1 MRALAG
7 RVSAALFVIAAAL
20 TLATPVAP
28 SASAAPVA
36 PATCATCHRVPPADV
51 LPRAAWRDEIV
62 RMQRIRDGSEARPDS
77 LEPTLPKDFVDALAW
92 YERRAPV
99 ALAPLA
105 RWPDPGPVPAFVR
118 RKLTP
123 PDAPPTPVV
132 SDVELLDVDGDRR
145 LELLVC
151 DMRHGMVF
159 LGRPYDASVG
169 LTLIAKV
176 PNPSRASMVDL
187 DKDGIKDVLVADL
200 GEFLPRDHDKGSVV
214 WLRGLGDGHFAPFG
228 IGGLPRIADVEA
240 ADFDGDGDVDLL
252 VSAFGYRKTGGVLI
266 FENRTTEWTRPAFE
280 PRTIDTR
287 PGAVRALP
295 IDLDRDGRMD
305 FIAVISQE
313 HEVVVAYHNEGHM
326 TFTPSL
332 LYQAPHPN
340 WGSSG
345 LSIAD
350 LDGDGDTDVLLANGD
365 TFDDSLLKPY
375 HGIAW
380 LENVGRM
387 RFAYH
392 RLADLPGPHGIVA
405 ADLDGDGDLDVIASA
420 LVAGGGGDQ
429 DAALPGVVWM
439 EQVSRGHFV
448 KHTLKMGLP
457 RHAGVAAGDYNGDGV
472 MDLAFG
478 NMATTGPADA
488 WVELWEGTRR

>member
-1 MRALAG
+1 
-7 RVSAALFVIAAAL
+7 
-20 TLATPVAP
+20 
-28 SASAAPVA
+28 
-36 PATCATCHRVPPADV
+36 
-51 LPRAAWRDEIV
+51 
-62 RMQRIRDGSEARPDS
+62 MQRIRDGSEATPDAPA
-77 LEPTLPKDFVDALAW
+77 PTLPQDFVEALAW
-92 YERRAPV
+92 YERRSPE
-99 ALAPLA
+99 ALAPPA
-105 RWPDPGPVPAFVR
+105 RWPDPGAVPAFVHQ
-118 RKLTP
+118 KLTP
-123 PDAPPTPVV
+123 PEAPPTPVV
-132 SDVELLDVDGDRR
+132 SDVELLDVDGDKR
-145 LELLVC
+145 LELVVC

-159 LGRPYDASVG
+159 LGRPYDESAG

-176 PNPSRASMVDL
+176 PNPSRASMTDL
-187 DKDGIKDVLVADL
+187 DKDGVKDLLIADL

-214 WLRGLGDGHFAPFG
+214 WLRGLGDGRFAPFG

-240 ADFDGDGDVDLL
+240 ADFDGDGDMDLL

-266 FENRTTEWTRPAFE
+266 LENKTTDWSRPAFE
-280 PRTIDTR
+280 PRTIDAR

-295 IDLDRDGRMD
+295 VDLDRDGRMD
-305 FIAVISQE
+305 FITVISQE

-326 TFTPSL
+326 TFTPVVL
-332 LYQAPHPN
+332 FQAPHPN

-345 LSIAD
+345 LSLAD
-350 LDGDGDTDVLLANGD
+350 LDGDGDVDVLLSNGD

-387 RFAYH
+387 RFTYH

-405 ADLDGDGDLDVIASA
+405 ADLDADGDLDVIASA

-429 DAALPGVVWM
+429 DASLPGVVWM
-439 EQVSRGHFV
+439 EQVSRRRFV
-448 KHTLKMGLP
+448 RHTLKMGFP
-457 RHAGVAAGDYNGDGV
+457 RHASVAAGDYNGDGV

-488 WVELWEGTRR
+488 WVEVWEGRKK